1 MKLFKYISRENCLR
15 LGLFLLLLSAAWV
28 FDRYHDP
35 VAKDQTETGHD
46 QEKVVST
53 GLLCTLQSPLNLK
66 APGEKTVYPRADQE
80 KWNRFLVRQ
89 LKARMSVL
97 RLGAFPDRPTV
108 SWTPD
113 QLGKGIFYIDR
124 ELNDR
129 FTTVLT

>member
-66 APGEKTVYPRADQE
+66 APGEKTVYPRADRE

-97 RLGAFPDRPTV
+97 RKAEAMEQPHALMEIRNLVTHRCYHYVNPDDLPPL
-108 SWTPD
+108 S
-113 QLGKGIFYIDR
+113 
-124 ELNDR
+124 
-129 FTTVLT
+129 